1 MAEELLGLRLLSLHN
16 VRYLIRLAH
25 EMRDAIRRN
34 AFGPWAVE
42 WRRRYLHSGS
52 A

>member
-1 MAEELLGLRLLSLHN
+1 LHN
-16 VRYLIRLAH
+16 VRYLIRLAG
-25 EMRDAIRRN
+25 EMRAAIRRS

-42 WRRRYLHSGS
+42 WRRRYRHSGS